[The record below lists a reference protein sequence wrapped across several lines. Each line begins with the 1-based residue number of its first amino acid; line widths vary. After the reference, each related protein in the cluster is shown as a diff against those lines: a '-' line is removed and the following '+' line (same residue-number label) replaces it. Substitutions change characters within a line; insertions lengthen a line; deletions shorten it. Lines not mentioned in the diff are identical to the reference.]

1 MITQTGNVAIDDSNS
16 AVSWGA
22 IIAGTVASAA
32 LTLLLV
38 AFGIGVGFTVISPW
52 SDAGV
57 SSTTFTIAAALY
69 WIVIAMLSST
79 IGGYL
84 AGRLRAKW
92 STVHEHER
100 YFRDS
105 AHGFTVWALATVLTA
120 GLLGGAVSHLIPGAA
135 GGAGIASVTAA
146 QGSPSDMYVDS
157 LLRTDPAQGAQAAAP
172 QAASATAQAT
182 SPTAEGQTPGQLQG
196 GQISAPRNGGNINRG
211 AVTRILAPALRKGGN
226 VSDADK
232 AYLTKVVAARNGI
245 PQDAAAQRVNAVIT
259 QAKETA
265 DAARR
270 STAKFMLWLV
280 ASMLA
285 GALSA
290 SLAAIE
296 GGNLRNRE
304 WYVTDATRPH
314 AVAAE

>member
-32 LTLLLV
+32 LTLMLV

-57 SSTTFTIAAALY
+57 SSTSFTIAAALY

-92 STVHEHER
+92 QTVHEHER

-120 GLLGGAVSHLIPGAA
+120 GFLGGAVSHLIPGAA
-135 GGAGIASVTAA
+135 VGAAGAASVTAA
-146 QGSPSDMYVDS
+146 QASPTDGYVDS
-157 LLRTDPAQGAQAAAP
+157 LLRTDPGQGTQ
-172 QAASATAQAT
+172 ATATQTAT
-182 SPTAEGQTPGQLQG
+182 PTPEGQTVAPLQG
-196 GQISAPRNGGNINRG
+196 GQTSAPRSAGNINRG
-211 AVTRILAPALRKGGN
+211 EVTRILAPALRKGGD

-232 AYLTKVVAARNGI
+232 AYLTKVVAARSGI
-245 PQDAAAQRVNAVIT
+245 PQDAAAQRVNAVIA

-304 WYVTDATRPH
+304 WYVSDANAPR
-314 AVAAE
+314 AIAAE

>member
-32 LTLLLV
+32 LTLMLV

-52 SDAGV
+52 SDSGV

-69 WIVIAMLSST
+69 WIVIAMLTST

-92 STVHEHER
+92 HTVHEHER

-105 AHGFTVWALATVLTA
+105 AHGFVVWALATVLTA
-120 GLLGGAVSHLIPGAA
+120 GFLGGAVSHLIPGAA
-135 GGAGIASVTAA
+135 VGAGVASATAA
-146 QGSPSDMYVDS
+146 QNSPINSYVDS
-157 LLRTDPAQGAQAAAP
+157 LLRTDPAQGGQPAAP
-172 QAASATAQAT
+172 QAT
-182 SPTAEGQTPGQLQG
+182 SPTPEGQTAAPLQG
-196 GQISAPRNGGNINRG
+196 GQASTPRSAGNINRG
-211 AVTRILAPALRKGGN
+211 EVARILAPALRKGGN
-226 VSDADK
+226 VADADK
-232 AYLTKVVAARNGI
+232 SYLAKVVAARSGI
-245 PQDAAAQRVNAVIT
+245 PQDAAEQRVNAVIT

-265 DAARR
+265 DATRR

-304 WYVTDATRPH
+304 WYVTDATATRV
-314 AVAAE
+314 VAAE

>member
-1 MITQTGNVAIDDSNS
+1 MITQTGNVALEDTTS

-52 SDAGV
+52 SDSGV

-92 STVHEHER
+92 NTVHEHER

-105 AHGFTVWALATVLTA
+105 AHGFTVWALTTVLTA
-120 GLLGGAVSHLIPGAA
+120 GILGGAVSHLIPGAA
-135 GGAGIASVTAA
+135 VGAGAASMTAA
-146 QGSPSDMYVDS
+146 QGSPADAYVDS
-157 LLRTDPAQGAQAAAP
+157 LLRTDPGQGAQATAQPAA
-172 QAASATAQAT
+172 AATAQAT
-182 SPTAEGQTPGQLQG
+182 SPAAEGQTAAPLQG
-196 GQISAPRNGGNINRG
+196 GQIARPRNGGNVNRG
-211 AVTRILAPALRKGGN
+211 EVTRIFAPALRKGGN

-232 AYLTKVVAARNGI
+232 AYLAKVVAARSGI
-245 PQDAAAQRVNAVIT
+245 SQDAAMQRVNATIT

-304 WYVTDATRPH
+304 WYVTDAGTTRV
-314 AVAAE
+314 VAK

>member
-1 MITQTGNVAIDDSNS
+1 MITQTGNIAIDDSNS

-22 IIAGTVASAA
+22 IIAGTVASSA
-32 LTLLLV
+32 LTLMLV

-52 SDAGV
+52 SDSGV
-57 SSTTFTIAAALY
+57 SSTTFTITAALY

-92 STVHEHER
+92 HTVHEHER

-105 AHGFTVWALATVLTA
+105 AHGFTVWALTTILTA

-135 GGAGIASVTAA
+135 TGAGIASVAA
-146 QGSPSDMYVDS
+146 ARGSPADAYVDS
-157 LLRTDPAQGAQAAAP
+157 LLRTDPAQGAQTSASQDP
-172 QAASATAQAT
+172 SATT
-182 SPTAEGQTPGQLQG
+182 PTPEGQTIAPLQG
-196 GQISAPRNGGNINRG
+196 GQASTPRNAGNVNRG
-211 AVTRILAPALRKGGN
+211 EVTRILAPALRKGGN

-245 PQDAAAQRVNAVIT
+245 PQDAAQKRVNTVIN

-304 WYVTDATRPH
+304 WYVTDATTPR
-314 AVAAE
+314 VIAAE

>member
-1 MITQTGNVAIDDSNS
+1 MITQTGNVAVDDSTS

-22 IIAGTVASAA
+22 IIAGTLASAA
-32 LTLLLV
+32 VMLLLV

-52 SDAGV
+52 SDSGV

-84 AGRLRAKW
+84 AGRLRSKW
-92 STVHEHER
+92 QTVHEHER

-105 AHGFTVWALATVLTA
+105 AHGFTVWALAMVLTA
-120 GLLGGAVSHLIPGAA
+120 GFLGGAVTHLISGAA
-135 GGAGIASVTAA
+135 AGAGVASASAA
-146 QGSPSDMYVDS
+146 RSSPTDVYVDS
-157 LLRTDPAQGAQAAAP
+157 LLRTDPAPGAQATAP
-172 QAASATAQAT
+172 QAPSATT
-182 SPTAEGQTPGQLQG
+182 PTPEGQTIAPLQG
-196 GQISAPRNGGNINRG
+196 GQTSAPRNAGNINRG
-211 AVTRILAPALRKGGN
+211 EISRILTPALAKGGN

-245 PQDAAAQRVNAVIT
+245 PQDAAQQRVNAVIT
-259 QAKETA
+259 QAKEAA

-304 WYVTDATRPH
+304 WYVTDAGTTRI
-314 AVAAE
+314 AAE